1 MNDQPFDFWGTLTV
15 IGAAVTGVAA
25 RLSHTFVKRKE
36 DADAAG
42 TTARRITLGE
52 MVAALVAAPALG
64 LIAGAIG
71 RWQEWNID
79 IQMGLAGFAGLSG
92 PAALLAFWDK
102 AADPLLNFL
111 RAKTGGRR

>member
-36 DADAAG
+36 EADATG

-92 PAALLAFWDK
+92 PAALLAFCDK
-102 AADPLLNFL
+102 AVDPLLNFL
-111 RAKTGGRR
+111 RAKTG